1 MQPNVFGRLAED
13 RTPSRTHVEVLHV
26 GVRPPYRESTV

>member
-1 MQPNVFGRLAED
+1 MLPNVPGRLAED